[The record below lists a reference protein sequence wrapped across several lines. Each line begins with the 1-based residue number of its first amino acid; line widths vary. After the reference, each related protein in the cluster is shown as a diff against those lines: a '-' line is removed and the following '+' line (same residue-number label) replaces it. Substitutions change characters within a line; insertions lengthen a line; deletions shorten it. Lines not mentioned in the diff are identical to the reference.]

1 MRVKKLKFKKEI
13 VANLSDA
20 EIKQIKGGSCVSC
33 DFKCLSGSGLTICCG
48 GSEYECAPV

>member
-20 EIKQIKGGSCVSC
+20 ESEQLKGGSGWSN
-33 DFKCLSGSGLTICCG
+33 CG
-48 GSEYECAPV
+48 CWGGVCRSVL